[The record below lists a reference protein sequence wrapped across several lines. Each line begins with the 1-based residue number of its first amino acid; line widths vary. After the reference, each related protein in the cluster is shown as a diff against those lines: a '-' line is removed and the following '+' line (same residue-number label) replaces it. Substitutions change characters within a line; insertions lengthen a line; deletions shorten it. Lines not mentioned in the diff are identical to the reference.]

1 MSLLLQV
8 TCRVNSDVLH
18 SVYENLP
25 PEIRGS
31 EKQIEGVQCFRHD
44 INQHMK
50 NCADNVKLTLYINN
64 VEIIICTGK
73 MENEI
78 VITIKDDG
86 DTKKNWLKE
95 TWSKYFNDG
104 RDKMKQISRR
114 LLSSLGNYV
123 TEHPLN
129 TLGAIMISVSNFMPN
144 QRLAGLM
151 QGPAGFLL
159 SLEMFVVRGLIYFNN
174 SLMLKFFS
182 FF

>member
-8 TCRVNSDVLH
+8 TCRVTSEVLH

-25 PEIRGS
+25 PELRGS
-31 EKQIEGVQCFRHD
+31 EKQIESVHCFRHD

-64 VEIIICTGK
+64 VEIIICAGK

-78 VITIKDDG
+78 VITIKNDG
-86 DTKKNWLKE
+86 DTKITWHKE
-95 TWSKYFNDG
+95 TWSKYFN
-104 RDKMKQISRR
+104 DKMKQISRR

-123 TEHPLN
+123 TRHPLN
-129 TLGAIMISVSNFMPN
+129 TLGAIMIAVSNFMPN

-159 SLEMFVVRGLIYFNN
+159 SL
-174 SLMLKFFS
+174 
-182 FF
+182 